1 MIVAQDKTCSYGLS
15 YEQPQ
20 PKPKKMRRL
29 KRSSSSR
36 KFLLLVLIL
45 FSFSLGAMIT
55 YFQARVYALGYEIC
69 CLQQELTAL
78 RVENHD
84 LDERVQ
90 QMASLERVE
99 MLAINKLGMVKPDS
113 TNVLVL
119 SVDSKAQS
127 FDEVDA
133 NTVFDGEP
141 LAGDGESLLLKAFNE
156 FVNRLESKTGRDPD
170 SGTSSEGV
178 TYADNK
184 SSYSEKNNL
193 SFSGCGGT
201 LSGFSIAVGLV
212 ATC

>member
-15 YEQPQ
+15 YERSE

-29 KRSSSSR
+29 KRSSNSH
-36 KFLLLVLIL
+36 KFLLLVLVL
-45 FSFSLGAMIT
+45 FSFTLGAMIN
-55 YFQARVYALGYEIC
+55 YYQARVYALGYEIC
-69 CLQQELTAL
+69 SLQQELAAL

-84 LDERVQ
+84 LDEKVQ

-99 MLAINKLGMVKPDS
+99 MLAVNKLGMVKPDS

-127 FDEVDA
+127 FDDVNA
-133 NTVFDGEP
+133 NAVFDGEP
-141 LAGDGESLLLKAFNE
+141 LTGDRKSLLLKAFNE
-156 FVNRLESKTGRDPD
+156 FVNRLESMTGRDPD